1 MQTRPNLLY
10 KNELKLAKIYPLI
23 AGVDE
28 AGRGPIAGPVVI
40 AAVILNHDFQ
50 LDGINDSKKLSH
62 KQREALFPLIIA
74 NAVAYSVIEVSHQRI
89 DEINILQAVLEGMK
103 LAIEAL
109 TVKPKICLIDGNKL
123 PNGLK
128 MDNRAVIKGD
138 SLYAS
143 IAAASILAKVTRDSI
158 MTGHD
163 ITYPAYGFAQ
173 HKGYPTQQHLK
184 ALQINGPCPIHRM
197 TYAPVSQLE
206 IWQR

>member
-1 MQTRPNLLY
+1 MHSKHNLLY
-10 KNELKLAKIYPLI
+10 QNELKLAKKYTLI

-40 AAVILNHDFQ
+40 AAVILNHK
-50 LDGINDSKKLSH
+50 LHIDGINDSKKLSH

-74 NAVAYSVIEVSHQRI
+74 NAVAYSIIEVSHQRI
-89 DEINILQAVLEGMK
+89 DDINILQAVLEGMK
-103 LAIEAL
+103 LSVESL
-109 TVKPKICLIDGNKL
+109 SKKPKLCLIDGDKL
-123 PNGLK
+123 PVGLNMETK
-128 MDNRAVIKGD
+128 AVIKGD

-143 IAAASILAKVTRDSI
+143 IAAASILAKVTRDRI

-163 ITYPAYGFAQ
+163 VTYPAYGFAQ

-184 ALQINGPCPIHRM
+184 ALQVNGPCPIHRM
-197 TYAPVSQLE
+197 TYAPVRQLE